1 MSASANTSASRSREN
16 SSAALLA
23 ALCALVMIAFQTAS
37 KVIRDTLFFES
48 FEVTALPTV
57 VICAAI
63 ASVAFAI
70 PAGRLIRVLSPAR
83 AIPTGFVISAALLMA
98 EWTFRHT
105 APKVTAIAIYIHFAA
120 LGAVLISGFW
130 SLVNERFDAHTAK
143 MYVSRIA
150 GGATLGG
157 LIGGI
162 VAERL
167 SGVLDAASVIPVLAA
182 FHMTCAVLTWFITL
196 HHRRAQGAPPKPAD
210 DAETATEAAVRPGDA
225 HREEAKGESMLSGLG
240 LVLRVKYLRNLAAM
254 VLLTTT
260 AAGLLDYVFKA
271 AVVAEYVEKADRQRF
286 FAIFYT
292 ASSLA
297 TFIMQAAFGSRML
310 HRFGIAVTMGTLPVI
325 SGIGAVLN
333 FLFPGVWT
341 ATVLRGGELALHS
354 SLFRAGYEQHYTPIP
369 PREKRPAK
377 SVNDVV
383 VDRTG
388 DALGGGI
395 ISGLLALS
403 AMLDLQV
410 AMLLVGATIALY
422 VAAIIITSRLRAGYV
437 QAIEQGLIDRAYD
450 LDAVDPHSGSP
461 LTSIGGG
468 AQDSLTTASVAREA
482 GKSSVNMS
490 MHSMQSIPVVPQ
502 SLAVG
507 AKLGSEHNAT
517 SDNLVA
523 LTSDLRS
530 RDPARVKRAL
540 KQFGAIDRPPVQTAI
555 PLLAWD
561 AVAPQVVTTLR
572 TVVNRYVGTLID
584 ALLDENEEFTV
595 RRRVPRILSQ
605 ATTQRAFDG
614 LTRALTDK
622 RFEIRYRAANAL
634 ARIHAKSPE
643 LEVNR
648 ERIYDAIRSAVA
660 SDARLVASRTIV
672 DRLPDGDA
680 PLLGEVL
687 EERLDR
693 GLEHVFT
700 LLSLVLDPQHVRIA
714 FQGIHTDDPS
724 LHGLALEYL
733 DSVLPDD
740 LRGPVLE
747 LVSLDEKVKKE
758 AVAAAKGMRDQRQVV
773 EDLLRSRESI
783 VMNLT
788 ALKKAVKLPAKGESS
803 ESK

>member
-1 MSASANTSASRSREN
+1 MSASADSSASRQAGNR
-16 SSAALLA
+16 AAATLA
-23 ALCALVMIAFQTAS
+23 AFCALVMIAFQTAS

-48 FEVTALPTV
+48 FEVTALPTI
-57 VICAAI
+57 VIGAAF

-70 PAGRLIRVLSPAR
+70 PAGRFIRVLSPAR
-83 AIPTGFVISAALLMA
+83 VIPAGFVVSAGLLMA
-98 EWTFRHT
+98 EWTFRNS
-105 APKVTAIAIYIHFAA
+105 APKVTAIALYLHFAA

-130 SLVNERFDAHTAK
+130 SLINERFDAHTAK

-157 LIGGI
+157 LIGGVI
-162 VAERL
+162 AERL

-182 FHMTCAVLTWFITL
+182 FHMVCAVLTWFITR
-196 HHRRAQGAPPKPAD
+196 HHKRSVGPPAPQ
-210 DAETATEAAVRPGDA
+210 AEANSVEQAVRPGDA
-225 HREEAKGESMLSGLG
+225 HRDDAKGESMLSGLG
-240 LVLRVKYLRNLAAM
+240 IVLRVRYLRNLAAM

-271 AVVAEYVEKADRQRF
+271 AVVAEYVEKAERQRF

-292 ASSLA
+292 SSSLA
-297 TFIMQAAFGSRML
+297 TFLLQALLGSRML

-333 FLFPGVWT
+333 FVFPGVWT

-395 ISGLLALS
+395 ISGLLAVS
-403 AMLDLQV
+403 AAMSVQV
-410 AMLLVGATIALY
+410 AMLLVGVTIFLY
-422 VAAIIITSRLRAGYV
+422 VIAIIITSRLRSGYV
-437 QAIEQGLIDRAYD
+437 QAIEQGLVDRAYG
-450 LDAVDPHSGSP
+450 LDAVDPLSGQP
-461 LTSIGGG
+461 LTIGG
-468 AQDSLTTASVAREA
+468 ARKDSLTHAAVAAAS
-482 GKSSVNMS
+482 KSAINMS
-490 MHSMQSIPVVPQ
+490 MQSLQSIVPVP
-502 SLAVG
+502 SSMAPG
-507 AKLGSEHNAT
+507 APLGSEHNAAT
-517 SDNLVA
+517 DNVVA
-523 LTSDLRS
+523 LTADLRS

-540 KQFGAIDRPPVQTAI
+540 KSFGSIDRPPVQTAV

-561 AVAPQVVTTLR
+561 AVAPQVVATLR
-572 TVVNRYVGTLID
+572 TLGNRYVGTLVD
-584 ALLDENEEFTV
+584 ALLDEDEEFSV
-595 RRRVPRILSQ
+595 RRRVPRILAA
-605 ATTQRAFDG
+605 ATSQRAFDG
-614 LTRALTDK
+614 LTQALGDK
-622 RFEIRYRAANAL
+622 RFEIRYRAADAL
-634 ARIHAKSPE
+634 ARIHAKTPDI
-643 LEVNR
+643 EVGA
-648 ERIYDAIRSAVA
+648 ERIYDAIRAAVA
-660 SDARLVASRTIV
+660 SDSRLVASRTIV
-672 DRLPDGDA
+672 DRLPDTDA

-700 LLSLVLDPQHVRIA
+700 LLSLVLDAQHVRIA
-714 FQGIHTDDPS
+714 FQGIHTDDAS
-724 LHGLALEYL
+724 LHGLSLEYL

-740 LRGPVLE
+740 LREPVLT
-747 LVSLDEKVKKE
+747 LVAVDEEAKKKPRGQ
-758 AVAAAKGMRDQRQVV
+758 VTRDQRQVI
-773 EDLLRSRESI
+773 EDLLKSRDSI

-788 ALKKAVKLPAKGESS
+788 ALKKTSKRREPPESETS

>member
-1 MSASANTSASRSREN
+1 MSSSAETSASRSEN
-16 SSAALLA
+16 NRAAAMLA
-23 ALCALVMIAFQTAS
+23 AFCALVMIAFQTAS

-48 FEVTALPTV
+48 FDVTVLPTI

-70 PAGRLIRVLSPAR
+70 PAGRVIRVLSPAR
-83 AIPTGFVISAALLMA
+83 VIPIGFVISAGLLMA
-98 EWTFRHT
+98 EWTVRYS
-105 APKVTAIAIYIHFAA
+105 APKITAIALYLHFAA

-130 SLVNERFDAHTAK
+130 SLINERFDAHTAK

-157 LIGGI
+157 LIGGVI
-162 VAERL
+162 AERL
-167 SGVLDAASVIPVLAA
+167 SGVLDAASVIPVLAC
-182 FHMTCAVLTWFITL
+182 FHIACAILTWIITR
-196 HHRRAQGAPPKPAD
+196 HHKRAIGAPAPQRDKTP
-210 DAETATEAAVRPGDA
+210 TEEAVRPGDA
-225 HREEAKGESMLSGLG
+225 HRDDAKSESMLSGLG
-240 LVLRVKYLRNLAAM
+240 IVLRVKYLRNLAAM

-260 AAGLLDYVFKA
+260 AAGVLDYVFKA
-271 AVVAEYVEKADRQRF
+271 AVVAEYVEKAERQRF

-297 TFIMQAAFGSRML
+297 TFLLQAVLGSRML

-333 FLFPGVWT
+333 FIFPGIWT

-395 ISGLLALS
+395 ISGLLAVS
-403 AMLDLQV
+403 AAVNVNV
-410 AMLLVGATIALY
+410 AMLLVGVTIVLY
-422 VAAIIITSRLRAGYV
+422 VVAIIITSRLRAGYV
-437 QAIEQGLIDRAYD
+437 QAIEKGLVDRAYD
-450 LDAVDPHSGSP
+450 LDAVDPLSGSP
-461 LTSIGGG
+461 LSFAGYGK
-468 AQDSLTTASVAREA
+468 DSLTNAAALASS
-482 GKSSVNMS
+482 KSAINMS
-490 MHSMQSIPVVPQ
+490 MQSLQSIAPVP
-502 SLAVG
+502 SSMAPG
-507 AKLGSEHNAT
+507 APLGSEHNAT
-517 SDNLVA
+517 SDNLVS
-523 LTSDLRS
+523 LTADLRS

-540 KQFGAIDRPPVQTAI
+540 KSFGSVDRPPVQTAV

-561 AVAPQVVTTLR
+561 AVAPQVVHTLR
-572 TVVNRYVGTLID
+572 AVCNRYVGTLVD
-584 ALLDENEEFTV
+584 ALLDEDEEFTV
-595 RRRVPRILSQ
+595 RRRVPRILAA
-605 ATTQRAFDG
+605 ATSQRAFDG
-614 LTRALTDK
+614 LTRALADK

-634 ARIHAKSPE
+634 ARIHTKNPE
-643 LEVNR
+643 IEVNK
-648 ERIYDAIRSAVA
+648 ERIYDAIRTAVA

-672 DRLPDGDA
+672 DRLPDTDA

-700 LLSLVLDPQHVRIA
+700 LLSLVLDAQHVRIA

-724 LHGLALEYL
+724 LHGLSLEYL

-740 LRGPVLE
+740 LREPVLA
-747 LVSLDEKVKKE
+747 LVAIDEEAKKKPRGQ
-758 AVAAAKGMRDQRQVV
+758 VSRDQRQVV

-788 ALKKAVKLPAKGESS
+788 ALKKTTKRREPSEGETS

>member
-1 MSASANTSASRSREN
+1 MSASAEVSASRSESNR
-16 SSAALLA
+16 AAATLA
-23 ALCALVMIAFQTAS
+23 AFCALVMIAFQTAS

-48 FEVTALPTV
+48 FEVTALPTI
-57 VICAAI
+57 VICAAV

-70 PAGRLIRVLSPAR
+70 PAGRVIRVLSPAR
-83 AIPTGFVISAALLMA
+83 VIPLGFVVSAGLLMA
-98 EWTFRHT
+98 EWTVRYSS
-105 APKVTAIAIYIHFAA
+105 PKVTAIALYLHFAA

-157 LIGGI
+157 LIGGV

-167 SGVLDAASVIPVLAA
+167 SGVLDAAAVIPVLAA
-182 FHMTCAVLTWFITL
+182 FHGVCAILTWIITR
-196 HHRRAQGAPPKPAD
+196 HHKRAVGVPGPQTDK
-210 DAETATEAAVRPGDA
+210 TATEQAVRPGDVS
-225 HREEAKGESMLSGLG
+225 RDDGKGESMLSGLG
-240 LVLRVKYLRNLAAM
+240 IVLRVKYLRNLAAM

-260 AAGLLDYVFKA
+260 AAGVLDYVFKA
-271 AVVAEYVEKADRQRF
+271 AVVAEYVEKAERQRF

-297 TFIMQAAFGSRML
+297 TFLLQALLGSRML

-333 FLFPGVWT
+333 FVFPGIWT

-395 ISGLLALS
+395 ISGLLAVAS
-403 AMLDLQV
+403 AMNLKV
-410 AMLLVGATIALY
+410 AMLLVGVTIVLY
-422 VAAIIITSRLRAGYV
+422 VVAIIITSRLRAGYV
-437 QAIEQGLIDRAYD
+437 QAIEKGLVDRAYD
-450 LDAVDPHSGSP
+450 LEAVDPISGSP
-461 LTSIGGG
+461 LSFAGYGKDSITN
-468 AQDSLTTASVAREA
+468 AAVLAAS
-482 GKSSVNMS
+482 KSAINMS
-490 MHSMQSIPVVPQ
+490 MQSLQSIAPVP
-502 SLAVG
+502 SSMAPG
-507 AKLGSEHNAT
+507 APLGSAHNAT
-517 SDNLVA
+517 TDNLVS

-540 KQFGAIDRPPVQTAI
+540 KSFGSVDRPPVQTAL

-561 AVAPQVVTTLR
+561 AVAPQVVSTLR
-572 TVVNRYVGTLID
+572 SVCDRYAGTLVD
-584 ALLDENEEFTV
+584 ALLDEDEEFTV
-595 RRRVPRILSQ
+595 RRRVPRILAAAAS
-605 ATTQRAFDG
+605 QRAFDG
-614 LTRALTDK
+614 LTRALADK

-634 ARIHAKSPE
+634 ARIHAKNPE
-643 LEVNR
+643 IEVAKS
-648 ERIYDAIRSAVA
+648 RIYDAIRTAVA
-660 SDARLVASRTIV
+660 SDSRLVASRTIV
-672 DRLPDGDA
+672 DRLPDTDA

-700 LLSLVLDPQHVRIA
+700 LLSLVLDAQHVRIA

-740 LRGPVLE
+740 LRE
-747 LVSLDEKVKKE
+747 LVLALVAVDEETKKKPRGH
-758 AVAAAKGMRDQRQVV
+758 VSRDQRQVV
-773 EDLLRSRESI
+773 EDLLRSRDSI

-788 ALKKAVKLPAKGESS
+788 ALKKTSKRPEPSEGETS
-803 ESK
+803 

>member
-1 MSASANTSASRSREN
+1 MSSSAETSASRSEN
-16 SSAALLA
+16 NRAAAMLA
-23 ALCALVMIAFQTAS
+23 AFCALVMIAFQTAS

-48 FEVTALPTV
+48 FEVTALPTI

-70 PAGRLIRVLSPAR
+70 PAGRVIRVLSPAR
-83 AIPTGFVISAALLMA
+83 VIPIGFVISAGLLMA
-98 EWTFRHT
+98 EWTFRYT
-105 APKVTAIAIYIHFAA
+105 APKVTAIALYLHFAA

-157 LIGGI
+157 LIGGVI
-162 VAERL
+162 AERL
-167 SGVLDAASVIPVLAA
+167 SGVLDAAAVIPVLAC
-182 FHMTCAVLTWFITL
+182 FHMACAVLTWIITR
-196 HHRRAQGAPPKPAD
+196 HHKRAIGAPPQQQGEK
-210 DAETATEAAVRPGDA
+210 TATEETVRPGDV
-225 HREEAKGESMLSGLG
+225 HREDGKGESMLSGLG
-240 LVLRVKYLRNLAAM
+240 IVLRVKYLRNLAAM

-260 AAGLLDYVFKA
+260 AAGILDYVFKA
-271 AVVAEYVEKADRQRF
+271 AVVAEYVEKAERQRF

-297 TFIMQAAFGSRML
+297 TFLLQAVLGSRML

-325 SGIGAVLN
+325 SGLGAILN
-333 FLFPGVWT
+333 FVFPGIWT

-395 ISGLLALS
+395 ISGLLAV
-403 AMLDLQV
+403 AAATNVKV
-410 AMLLVGATIALY
+410 AMLLVGVTIVLY
-422 VAAIIITSRLRAGYV
+422 VVAVIITSRLRAGYV
-437 QAIEQGLIDRAYD
+437 QAIEKGLVDRAYD
-450 LDAVDPHSGSP
+450 LDTVDPLSGSP
-461 LTSIGGG
+461 LSFAGYGK
-468 AQDSLTTASVAREA
+468 DSLTNAAALAAS
-482 GKSSVNMS
+482 KSAINMS
-490 MHSMQSIPVVPQ
+490 MQSLQSIAPIP
-502 SLAVG
+502 SSMAPG
-507 AKLGSEHNAT
+507 APLGSEHNAT
-517 SDNLVA
+517 EDNLVS
-523 LTSDLRS
+523 LTADLRS

-540 KQFGAIDRPPVQTAI
+540 KCFGSVDRPPVQTAV

-561 AVAPQVVTTLR
+561 AVAPQVVSTLR
-572 TVVNRYVGTLID
+572 AICNRYVGTLVD
-584 ALLDENEEFTV
+584 ALLDEDEEFSV
-595 RRRVPRILSQ
+595 RRRVPRILAA
-605 ATTQRAFDG
+605 ATSQRAFDG
-614 LTRALTDK
+614 LTRALADK

-634 ARIHAKSPE
+634 ARIHTKNPE
-643 LEVNR
+643 IEVNK
-648 ERIYDAIRSAVA
+648 ERIYDAIRTAVA

-672 DRLPDGDA
+672 DRLPDTDA

-700 LLSLVLDPQHVRIA
+700 LLSLVLDSQHVRIA

-724 LHGLALEYL
+724 LHGLSLEYL
-733 DSVLPDD
+733 DSVLPED
-740 LRGPVLE
+740 LREPVLA
-747 LVSLDEKVKKE
+747 LVAIDEE
-758 AVAAAKGMRDQRQVV
+758 AKRKPRGHVTRDQRQVV

-788 ALKKAVKLPAKGESS
+788 ALKKTSKRREPPEGETS

>member
-1 MSASANTSASRSREN
+1 MSSSSATSASRNREN

-23 ALCALVMIAFQTAS
+23 AFCALVMIAFQTAS

-48 FEVTALPTV
+48 FEVTALPTI

-70 PAGRLIRVLSPAR
+70 PIGRVIRVLSPAR
-83 AIPTGFVISAALLMA
+83 AIPAGFVISAGLLMA
-98 EWTFRHT
+98 EWTFRHS
-105 APKVTAIAIYIHFAA
+105 APKVTAIALYIHFAA

-167 SGVLDAASVIPVLAA
+167 SGVLDAAAVIPVLAA
-182 FHMTCAVLTWFITL
+182 FHTTCAILTWFITR
-196 HHRRAQGAPPKPAD
+196 HHRRAMGAPEKPTD
-210 DAETATEAAVRPGDA
+210 VETAMEAAVRPGDA
-225 HREEAKGESMLSGLG
+225 HREGAKGESMLSGLG
-240 LVLRVKYLRNLAAM
+240 IVLRVKYLRNLAAM

-271 AVVAEYVEKADRQRF
+271 AVVAEYVEKAERQRF

-292 ASSLA
+292 ASSLL
-297 TFIMQAAFGSRML
+297 TFVMQAAFGSRML

-333 FLFPGVWT
+333 FVFPGVWT
-341 ATVLRGGELALHS
+341 ATAVRGGELALHS

-395 ISGLLALS
+395 ISGLLAVS
-403 AMLDLQV
+403 AMLEVKV
-410 AMLLVGATIALY
+410 AMLLVGVTILLY
-422 VAAIIITSRLRAGYV
+422 VLAIVITSRLRAGYV
-437 QAIEQGLIDRAYD
+437 EAIEKGLVDRALD

-461 LTSIGGG
+461 LTSI
-468 AQDSLTTASVAREA
+468 ASAKDSLTGAAVALEA
-482 GKSSVNMS
+482 GKSNINMS
-490 MHSMQSIPVVPQ
+490 MHSLQSIPVVP
-502 SLAVG
+502 SSMAVG

-523 LTSDLRS
+523 ITGDLRS
-530 RDPARVKRAL
+530 RDPIRVKRAL
-540 KQFGAIDRPPVQTAI
+540 KQFGSIDRPPVQTAI

-561 AVAPQVVTTLR
+561 AVAPHVVATLR

-595 RRRVPRILSQ
+595 RRRVPRILAQ

-614 LTRALTDK
+614 LTRALGDK
-622 RFEIRYRAANAL
+622 RFEIRYRAAISL
-634 ARIHAKSPE
+634 ARIHAKNGE
-643 LEVNR
+643 LEVNQQ
-648 ERIYDAIRSAVA
+648 RIYDAIRNAVA
-660 SDARLVASRTIV
+660 GDARLVASRTVV
-672 DRLPDGDA
+672 DRMPDGDG

-700 LLSLVLDPQHVRIA
+700 LLALVLDPQHVRIA

-740 LRGPVLE
+740 LREPVLQ
-747 LVSLDEKVKKE
+747 LVALDEKLKKE
-758 AVAAAKGMRDQRQVV
+758 PVAAKGARDQRQVV

-788 ALKKAVKLPAKGESS
+788 ALKKAVKRPTEGESP